1 MQALQQTKLQ
11 LEDDI
16 RKASH
21 ANEVAETAKTA
32 EQRGVQVEDLVQ
44 AEQVEPKQLTQDSM
58 DAETLHGGMRTKA
71 KTLSNVTEGALGVTF
86 CRKWISGES

>member
-21 ANEVAETAKTA
+21 ANEVAKTAKTA
-32 EQRGVQVEDLVQ
+32 EQRAVRVEDLVQ
-44 AEQVEPKQLTQDSM
+44 AEQVEPEQLTQDSM
-58 DAETLHGGMRTKA
+58 DAETLHGGDED
-71 KTLSNVTEGALGVTF
+71 EGQDTQQRG
-86 CRKWISGES
+86 

>member
-21 ANEVAETAKTA
+21 ANEVAETAKMA
-32 EQRGVQVEDLVQ
+32 EQRDVQAKDIVQANQVEQ
-44 AEQVEPKQLTQDSM
+44 EQLSQNSM
-58 DAETLHGGMRTKA
+58 DAETLHGG
-71 KTLSNVTEGALGVTF
+71 SEDEGQDIQQRG
-86 CRKWISGES
+86 